1 MKKDAQEKNEG
12 PPTSKIAQI
21 CPLMLNPHSLSPTH
35 SEAWGT
41 AARDEEGCGTEN
53 ILKLQGL
60 DRAGLTHPSSI
71 NMGVP
76 NGSRSSADT
85 SW

>member
-1 MKKDAQEKNEG
+1 MRKDAQEKNEG
-12 PPTSKIAQI
+12 PLTSKTAQI
-21 CPLMLNPHSLSPTH
+21 CPLMLSPHSLSPTH
-35 SEAWGT
+35 SEAW
-41 AARDEEGCGTEN
+41 DEEGCGLEN

>member
-1 MKKDAQEKNEG
+1 MRKDAQEKNKG
-12 PPTSKIAQI
+12 PLTSKIR
-21 CPLMLNPHSLSPTH
+21 H
-35 SEAWGT
+35 SEACDK
-41 AARDEEGCGTEN
+41 AARDEGGCGVGN

-60 DRAGLTHPSSI
+60 SRAGLTYPSSI